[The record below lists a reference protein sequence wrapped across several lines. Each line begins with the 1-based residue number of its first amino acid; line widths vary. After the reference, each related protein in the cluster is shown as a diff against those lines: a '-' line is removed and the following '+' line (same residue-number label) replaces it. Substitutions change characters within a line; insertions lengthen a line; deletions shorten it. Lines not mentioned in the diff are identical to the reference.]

1 MKPKAKALEYL
12 FEARAEFVG
21 RTFSPSGAEAPL
33 LQGEI
38 CIEICYGGGSMKRE
52 YHKWFSRE
60 LGRDMEMLTFGH
72 DGVPVIV
79 FPTSQGRFYEFEDRG
94 MVGAIADKIE
104 GGHVQLFCVD
114 SVDGESWYNR
124 GVPPRWRIARQV
136 QYENYVLREVVPFVR
151 GWNQRPQLATLGCS
165 FGGYHAVNMALRHPW
180 VFTGC
185 LSMSGAYD
193 MKQLGFLGGYYDDDV
208 YFNLPMDYLPNLSDG
223 TILEQM
229 RRNTYVLA
237 TGVHD
242 QCWNDNERLAAV
254 MRSRGIPVRLDVW
267 GDNAGHDWPWW
278 RRMEQVYL

>member
-1 MKPKAKALEYL
+1 
-12 FEARAEFVG
+12 
-21 RTFSPSGAEAPL
+21 
-33 LQGEI
+33 
-38 CIEICYGGGSMKRE
+38 MKRE
-52 YHKWFSRE
+52 YHKWFSGE
-60 LGRDMEMLTFGH
+60 LGREMEMLAFGH

-104 GGHVQLFCVD
+104 GGRVQLFCVD

-136 QYENYVLREVVPFVR
+136 QYENYVLREVVPFIR
-151 GWNQRPQLATLGCS
+151 GRNGRPQLATLGCS
-165 FGGYHAVNMALRHPW
+165 FGGYHAVNMALRHPG

-193 MKQLGFLGGYYDDDV
+193 MKKLGFLQGYYDDDV
-208 YFNLPMDYLPNLSDG
+208 YFNLPMDYLPNLSDAWVLG
-223 TILEQM
+223 QM

-242 QCWNDNERLAAV
+242 QCWNDNEQLAAV

-267 GDNAGHDWPWW
+267 GDNTGHDWPWW
-278 RRMEQVYL
+278 RRMAQVYL

>member
-1 MKPKAKALEYL
+1 
-12 FEARAEFVG
+12 
-21 RTFSPSGAEAPL
+21 
-33 LQGEI
+33 
-38 CIEICYGGGSMKRE
+38 
-52 YHKWFSRE
+52 
-60 LGRDMEMLTFGH
+60 MEMLAFGH

-104 GGHVQLFCVD
+104 GGRVQLFCVD

-136 QYENYVLREVVPFVR
+136 QYENYVLREVVPFIR
-151 GWNQRPQLATLGCS
+151 GRNGRPQLATLGCS
-165 FGGYHAVNMALRHPW
+165 FGGYHAVNMALRHPG

-193 MKQLGFLGGYYDDDV
+193 MKKLGFLQGYYDDDV
-208 YFNLPMDYLPNLSDG
+208 YFNLPMDYLPNLSDAWVLG
-223 TILEQM
+223 QM

-242 QCWNDNERLAAV
+242 QCWNDNEQLAAV

-267 GDNAGHDWPWW
+267 GDNTGHDWPWW
-278 RRMEQVYL
+278 RRMAQVYL